1 LCSPATE
8 GISAGAMALGDMV
21 DPCIYK
27 HPMIHD
33 GCALD
38 PAEMKQRALLV
49 ALGLVYY
56 MRLDS
61 KYRIK
66 FANELNSR
74 ISGVQFLT
82 AFKEE
87 VSSVIVKLFT
97 ICVVPSIQMDFY
109 INELSLPTG
118 IAKTAA
124 LKENLFA
131 TIICTVTN
139 TPLIIVGAPG
149 SSKTLSF
156 NLAISNLK
164 GAESKQ

>member
-1 LCSPATE
+1 
-8 GISAGAMALGDMV
+8 MVMGDM
-21 DPCIYK
+21 PAACITK
-27 HPMIHD
+27 HPMISEE
-33 GCALD
+33 LD

-61 KYRIK
+61 KYRTM
-66 FANELNSR
+66 FANELDKM
-74 ISGVQFLT
+74 IPGVKFLT
-82 AFKEE
+82 AFTEE
-87 VSSVIVKLFT
+87 VRIEVLLMFSCYIEHVHT
-97 ICVVPSIQMDFY
+97 QMDFY
-109 INELSLPTG
+109 INELSLPAG
-118 IAKTAA
+118 IAKTEA

-156 NLAISNLK
+156 NLTVSNLK
-164 GAESKQ
+164 GPESKQ